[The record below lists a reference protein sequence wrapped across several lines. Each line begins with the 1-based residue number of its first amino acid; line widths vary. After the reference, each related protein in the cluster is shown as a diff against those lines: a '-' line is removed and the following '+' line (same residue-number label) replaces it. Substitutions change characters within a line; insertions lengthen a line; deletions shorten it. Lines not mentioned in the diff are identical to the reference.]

1 MQNYN
6 SLAYQPQ
13 FRPQMTF
20 YKALPVTSEA
30 EMNTYTVDFN
40 GMPTYFHNQA
50 TNEIYVKQFDIKT
63 GLTTT
68 QKYIKFEADSKLINE
83 SKNEKGINTYKED
96 FNALNERL
104 NRIENLLLSMPLI
117 LNRLPLLVLLCVD
130 KKSINVELLE

>member
-1 MQNYN
+1 MQNY
-6 SLAYQPQ
+6 LQQPQ
-13 FRPQMTF
+13 YRPQQVF

-50 TNEIYVKQFDIKT
+50 TNEIYVKQFDIRT

-68 QKYIKFEADSKLINE
+68 QKYIKFEHDSKPVSE
-83 SKNEKGINTYKED
+83 SKEEINKNIYEED

-104 NRIENLLLSMPLI
+104 DGLERLIKNINIEKGVKNA
-117 LNRLPLLVLLCVD
+117 
-130 KKSINVELLE
+130 K

>member
-1 MQNYN
+1 MQNFNTYQQF
-6 SLAYQPQ
+6 QPQ
-13 FRPQMTF
+13 YRQMQMV
-20 YKALPVTSEA
+20 YKAMPVTSEA

-68 QKYIKFEADSKLINE
+68 QKYIKFERANKPVEENKTEIDRSIYSEN
-83 SKNEKGINTYKED
+83 

-104 NRIENLLLSMPLI
+104 DSLEKLI
-117 LNRLPLLVLLCVD
+117 KNFQVNSNDIKGV
-130 KKSINVELLE
+130 KNVK

>member
-1 MQNYN
+1 MQNY
-6 SLAYQPQ
+6 AQPMPFNN
-13 FRPQMTF
+13 FRPQMF

-68 QKYIKFEADSKLINE
+68 QKYIKFEADSKPISE
-83 SKNEKGINTYKED
+83 SKTETDINTYKKD
-96 FNALNERL
+96 FECLNDRL
-104 NRIENLLLSMPLI
+104 DGLETLI
-117 LNRLPLLVLLCVD
+117 KDLNKNNDIKGV
-130 KKSINVELLE
+130 KNVK

>member
-1 MQNYN
+1 M
-6 SLAYQPQ
+6 AYQPQ
-13 FRPQMTF
+13 FRPQMSF

-68 QKYIKFEADSKLINE
+68 QKYIKFEADSKPVNE
-83 SKNEKGINTYKED
+83 SKEQKGINTYKDD

-104 NRIENLLLSMPLI
+104 NSIENLLK
-117 LNRLPLLVLLCVD
+117 NRVANND
-130 KKSINVELLE
+130 IKGAKNVK